1 MADVRGVNDGGTIQ
15 DWVAS
20 IPMCTKFMV
29 LGTFSMTALSTMGIL
44 SPYYLN
50 WSWDDI
56 SQRFHVQR
64 LVLSHLYAGSFSFNF
79 AMHLYMLYDF
89 CKRYE
94 ANPFNTGARG
104 TSADFLWMIILGM
117 TILNAMNFFMDYPF
131 LSEQILFYILYV
143 WSRREADS
151 PVKMFG
157 FGPFKAMYLPLVYM
171 GIRLLMGGSIV
182 GMVMGAVAG
191 HIYFFSFEVLPREY
205 PQLNVSFLATPSFC
219 IRFTEYFTGMTVPR
233 NAPPPGTA
241 AAAGQRNEARAAA
254 AAAGGRAVGM
264 GGNLGGAQGNGYQWG
279 RGRVLG
285 TN

>member
-1 MADVRGVNDGGTIQ
+1 MR
-15 DWVAS
+15 
-20 IPMCTKFMV
+20 
-29 LGTFSMTALSTMGIL
+29 
-44 SPYYLN
+44 
-50 WSWDDI
+50 WSSELI
-56 SQRFHVQR
+56 AQRFHVHR
-64 LVLSHLYAGSFSFNF
+64 LVLPHLYAGSFSFPF

-94 ANPFNTGARG
+94 ANPYNTGGRG

-117 TILNAMNFFMDYPF
+117 LILNAINYFMDFPM
-131 LSEQILFYILYV
+131 LSEQMLFLVLYV

-157 FGPFKAMYLPLVYM
+157 FGPFKAVYLPLVYM
-171 GIRLLMGGSIV
+171 IIRLIMGGSIV

-191 HIYFFSFEVLPREY
+191 HVYFFVFEVLPREY
-205 PQLNVSFLATPSFC
+205 PNVNVSFLATPSFC
-219 IRFTEYFTGMTVPR
+219 IRFTEYFTGMSVPR

-254 AAAGGRAVGM
+254 AAAAGGRAAGLGGNM
-264 GGNLGGAQGNGYQWG
+264 GGGQGTGYQWG

-285 TN
+285 AS